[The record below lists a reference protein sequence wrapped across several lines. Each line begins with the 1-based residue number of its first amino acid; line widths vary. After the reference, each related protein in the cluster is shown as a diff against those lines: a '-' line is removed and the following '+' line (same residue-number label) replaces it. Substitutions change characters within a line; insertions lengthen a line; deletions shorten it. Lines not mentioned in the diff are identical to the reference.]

1 MCNIEVWIY
10 PDCIASA
17 VTGPLD
23 ILSVA
28 NSIWAFKNKGQAEP
42 LFSWSVHSLDG
53 AAVKTPSGIS
63 LDADGVIDM
72 ARSDVDVVLLPGIY
86 TENGVSGLLHKL
98 QQLQPLY
105 PLLQQRHRQGSMLA
119 ANCSASFLLAE
130 AQLLNGGHATTTWW
144 LERAFRARYPQVELR
159 LAELITEY
167 QRLLCSGAGTSYLN
181 QTLYLVQRY
190 AGQDIAAACAKTMLI
205 DANRSS
211 QMPYMSVSMTQQDS
225 QPHSDTLVLR
235 AQQWMSKRQDQA
247 FSLQDLAA
255 HLAVSERTVIR
266 HFHQA
271 LGSTPTAY
279 SQLLKIDLAKRLLET
294 STLSL
299 ETVAQRIGYADPGS
313 FRRLF
318 KRETGLSP
326 VEYRQQFNRRKTV
339 PEKIEAG
346 SALT

>member
-10 PDCIASA
+10 PDCLASA

-23 ILSVA
+23 IFAAA
-28 NSIWAFKNKGQAEP
+28 NAIWAAKNRDRTGP
-42 LFSWSVHSLDG
+42 LFTWSIRSLDG
-53 AAVKTPSGIS
+53 NPVKTPSGIQIA
-63 LDADGVIDM
+63 ADGAIENEAGDT
-72 ARSDVDVVLLPGIY
+72 DVVMLPGIY
-86 TENGVSGLLHKL
+86 IDKGVAGLLANL

-105 PLLQQRHRQGSMLA
+105 PLLQQRYRQGSLLA

-130 AQLLNGGHATTTWW
+130 AELLDGGHATTTWW

-159 LAELITEY
+159 LADVLTEY
-167 QRLLCSGAGTSYLN
+167 ERMLCSGAGTSYLN
-181 QTLYLVQRY
+181 MSLHLVQRY
-190 AGQDIAAACAKTMLI
+190 AGQDIAAVCAKSMLI
-205 DANRSS
+205 DANRTS
-211 QMPYMSVSMTQQDS
+211 QMPYISMTQQDS
-225 QPHSDTLVLR
+225 QSHSNSLVLR
-235 AQQWMSKRQDQA
+235 AQKWMSKRQDLP
-247 FSLQDLAA
+247 FSLRDLAA

-271 LGSTPTAY
+271 LDSTPTAY

-299 ETVAQRIGYADPGS
+299 DTVSERIGYADPGS

-326 VEYRQQFNRRKTV
+326 ADYRQQFRQRKNM
-339 PEKIEAG
+339 PA
-346 SALT
+346 